1 MAYEIVK
8 FEDDSGKE
16 ISITPN
22 DVRQTFCPN
31 ATDKEIQ
38 LFMALCANQ
47 RLNPYTKEAYL
58 VKYGN
63 APAQMITARA
73 AFQKRADANPDFEG
87 TEIGTVVM
95 LQNGTIEHLQ
105 GEAYYPMAGQQLIGG
120 WARVY
125 RRGRKPYYTEVPLHE
140 YSTGKSNWA
149 KMPSMM
155 IVKVAEVHA
164 LRGAFPSDFQG
175 MYSEEEMDQAI
186 ESTSEPTNETPVEA
200 TYEPP
205 TEVMDKPS
213 QGPSDQDK
221 AELRRLTNECV
232 ALGYE
237 ERGTAKWLYEQY
249 KQGGIDYARERAESL
264 MTAKI
269 PDVADED
276 IEF

>member
-8 FEDDSGKE
+8 FEDDSGE
-16 ISITPN
+16 SISITPN

-31 ATDKEIQ
+31 ATDREIQ

-47 RLNPYTKEAYL
+47 RLNPFTREAYI

-63 APAQMITARA
+63 APAAMITARA
-73 AFQKRADANPDFEG
+73 AFQKRADANPDYEG
-87 TEIGTVVM
+87 TEIGTVI
-95 LQNGTIEHLQ
+95 LLPNGAIERVP

-125 RRGRKPYYTEVPLHE
+125 RKGRKPFYTEVPLSE

-149 KMPSMM
+149 KIPGTM
-155 IVKVAEVHA
+155 ICKVAEVHA
-164 LRGAFPSDFQG
+164 LRSAFPSEFQG
-175 MYSEEEMDQAI
+175 MYSEEEMDQTI
-186 ESTSEPTNETPVEA
+186 ESTSIPTNETPVEA

-205 TEVMDKPS
+205 AEDAKS
-213 QGPSDQDK
+213 QGPSEQDK

-237 ERGTAKWLYEQY
+237 ELGTAKWLYEQY